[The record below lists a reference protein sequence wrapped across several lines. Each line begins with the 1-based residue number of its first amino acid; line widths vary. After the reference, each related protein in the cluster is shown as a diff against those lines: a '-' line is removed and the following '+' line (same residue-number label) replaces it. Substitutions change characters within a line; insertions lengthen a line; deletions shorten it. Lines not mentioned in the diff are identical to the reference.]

1 MYFIKP
7 CLKIFPGVGEDRNL
21 PVMMSEHTH
30 IIFSVSIENVLDE
43 VSTLAYLNKGE
54 NEYFTNHIN
63 FPKFQVIL

>member
-30 IIFSVSIENVLDE
+30 IIFSVSI
-43 VSTLAYLNKGE
+43 
-54 NEYFTNHIN
+54 
-63 FPKFQVIL
+63 